1 MKLKGPRISL
11 GGLTAAEL
19 ARSILA
25 AASGLRLGVLNQGHD
40 VHRHA
45 VAADGSLV
53 FCPPLGT
60 AEPPPA
66 LVTMTVTDVVGV
78 PMADR
83 VRGRVTLTGR
93 LCELTEQL
101 PPAVVAHVRGL
112 EVGEK
117 PAAVVREQPI
127 VVFSP
132 TRVSLQWSCE
142 SEESS
147 VPQTAVTPVDLGSY
161 RKAAPDPMFVASD
174 DWLGH
179 LHAGHAATLRLLAE
193 TETGPLP
200 DRVDVRPL
208 LVDRA
213 GLVLRLLEPE
223 GRRDVRIS
231 FTEPVRCGCQLRE
244 QLNAFLDQVDPN
256 GDHPACEG

>member
-1 MKLKGPRISL
+1 M
-11 GGLTAAEL
+11 GGLTAPEL

-53 FCPPLGT
+53 FCPPLG
-60 AEPPPA
+60 APEPTPA
-66 LVTMTVTDVVGV
+66 LVTVTVTDVVGV

-93 LCELTEQL
+93 LSELTEQL
-101 PPAVVAHVRGL
+101 PPAVVAHVRGADS
-112 EVGEK
+112 EEG
-117 PAAVVREQPI
+117 PAAVVREQTI
-127 VVFSP
+127 VVFAP

-142 SEESS
+142 ADETS

-161 RKAAPDPMFVASD
+161 RSASPDPMFVASD

-179 LHAGHAATLRLLAE
+179 LHVGHAGTLRLLAE

-200 DRVDVRPL
+200 DEVDVRPL

-213 GLVLRLLEPE
+213 GLVLRLLEP
-223 GRRDVRIS
+223 GHRRDIRIG
-231 FTEPVRCGCQLRE
+231 FTESVRCGCQLRE
-244 QLNAFLDQVDPN
+244 QLNAFLDQVDPE
-256 GDHPACEG
+256 GEHPACEG